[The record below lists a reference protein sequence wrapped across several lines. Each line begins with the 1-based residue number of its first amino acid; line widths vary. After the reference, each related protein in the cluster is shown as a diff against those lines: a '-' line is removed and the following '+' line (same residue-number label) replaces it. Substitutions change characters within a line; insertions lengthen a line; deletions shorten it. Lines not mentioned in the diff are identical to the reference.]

1 MKFAKEE
8 NLMINFLF
16 LIFLDLKK
24 KKNKKKKKKKK
35 KKIKK
40 KMIIQFIIYLQ
51 SLIIFGIHGKY
62 FQFITNL
69 YF

>member
-35 KKIKK
+35 KKNKK
-40 KMIIQFIIYLQ
+40 KDDNSIYN
-51 SLIIFGIHGKY
+51 IFTKLNNIWY
-62 FQFITNL
+62 SW
-69 YF
+69 